1 MNPGASSPGLIGI
14 TPYTPQCRPRYR
26 IIRMVR
32 QVDVGARVIQM
43 DNFQVIHMVE
53 MIILVCTITGPL
65 AAVAI
70 GIVLLGI
77 ALGKI
82 RV

>member
-1 MNPGASSPGLIGI
+1 
-14 TPYTPQCRPRYR
+14 
-26 IIRMVR
+26 
-32 QVDVGARVIQM
+32 M
-43 DNFQVIHMVE
+43 DYFQVMHMVE
-53 MIILVCTITGPL
+53 TIILVCTIMGPL